1 MDRNW
6 HVLAVICDF
15 SIDSCRWNMSG
26 CNSKTGS
33 TPCRKSGIECD
44 AHLHYSREFPIGKS
58 RPSSRGSSLPL
69 WLTGSNWDVIEQVWK
84 SRIFQK
90 AMKLMRECSRR
101 NLRFVRRPG
110 FEQFRRC
117 LYFACSECTH
127 RSVHPAGIV
136 HTCAPGSLSIPTSSH
151 ICLECNII

>member
-15 SIDSCRWNMSG
+15 SIDLCRWNMSG

-110 FEQFRRC
+110 FEQFRR
-117 LYFACSECTH
+117 LSLFRLQRTHRFSSPSRYCTH
-127 RSVHPAGIV
+127 VCVRI
-136 HTCAPGSLSIPTSSH
+136 
-151 ICLECNII
+151 LEYPYQLTYMFRM